1 MAEAMA
7 DDRAVRVGCVSYINA
22 KPLIDGLDG
31 CDLELGV
38 PSLWADRLVGGDVDV
53 ALCPVVDY
61 FTAADRLRILPV
73 GMIGC
78 EGPTLT
84 VKVFSRV
91 PIDRIGTL
99 ALDGDS
105 HTSVVLVRLLLE
117 ALYGVTP
124 ERLPLDRRDEADAV
138 LLIGDKVITAAPD
151 RVGYP
156 FEMDLGEAWH
166 RMTALP
172 FVFALW
178 MVRADAAAGQVSVA
192 GRALEARRES
202 NAGRIGA
209 IAGRYA
215 AGHGWPVELA
225 EEYMRRVLK
234 YAVDERALLAVRRF
248 AELAGERGLLPG
260 GWGERL
266 PLDVVRE
273 AEWRAVD
280 GGRGV
285 A

>member
-1 MAEAMA
+1 M
-7 DDRAVRVGCVSYINA
+7 SYINA

-31 CDLELGV
+31 CDVELGV
-38 PSLWADRLVGGDVDV
+38 PSLWAERLAGGEVDV

-61 FTAADRLRILPV
+61 FTAADQLRLLPV

-91 PIDRIGTL
+91 PIDRIGSL

-117 ALYGVTP
+117 AVYGVTP
-124 ERLPLDRRDEADAV
+124 ERLPLEQGAEADAV

-156 FEMDLGEAWH
+156 FELDLGEAWH

-178 MVRADAAAGQVSVA
+178 MVRADAPAEQLRAAG
-192 GRALEARRES
+192 RLLEAQREA
-202 NAGRIGA
+202 NAGRIGQ
-209 IAGRYA
+209 IVERYA
-215 AGHGWPVELA
+215 AGHGWPVDLA
-225 EEYMRRVLK
+225 EDYMGRVLR
-234 YAVDERALLAVRRF
+234 YTVDERALLAVRRF
-248 AELAGERGLLPG
+248 AELAGERGLLPARWAG
-260 GWGERL
+260 RL
-266 PLDVVRE
+266 PLDVVPER
-273 AEWRAVD
+273 EWRELEGD
-280 GGRGV
+280 RGV

>member
-1 MAEAMA
+1 M
-7 DDRAVRVGCVSYINA
+7 SYINA
-22 KPLIDGLDG
+22 KPLIDGLGG
-31 CDLELGV
+31 CDVQLGV
-38 PSLWADRLVGGDVDV
+38 PSSWADRLVCGEVDV

-61 FTAADRLRILPV
+61 FTAADRLRVLSV

-91 PIDRIGTL
+91 PIDRIGSL

-105 HTSVVLVRLLLE
+105 HTSVVLVQLLLE
-117 ALYGVTP
+117 VLYAVTP
-124 ERLPLDRRDEADAV
+124 ERLPLEQRGAADAV

-151 RVGYP
+151 RMRYP
-156 FEMDLGEAWH
+156 FELDLGEAWH

-178 MVRADAAAGQVSVA
+178 MVRADVDAERLREA
-192 GRALEARRES
+192 GRLLEYRREL
-202 NAGRIGA
+202 NAGRIGD
-209 IAGRYA
+209 IAARYA
-215 AGHGWPVELA
+215 DAHGWPVGLA
-225 EEYMRRVLK
+225 EEYMGRVLQ

-248 AELAGERGLLPG
+248 AELAGERGLLPTG
-260 GWGERL
+260 RL
-266 PLDVVRE
+266 PLDVVD
-273 AEWRAVD
+273 AGDWRAMD